1 MAYLVKRGQTWYVR
15 YKRDGQMKWVSCR
28 TSSKKVAE
36 EVRLKYQNF
45 EAKGFHDLDR
55 KRKGVSLEDFLEVH
69 LKHAETTH
77 SPGWLKNKR
86 LIFKNFLI
94 PFFGDKTLLTQ
105 ITKARIEDYRAER
118 LKTVSPRTVNIEINC
133 LMAMLRHA
141 IDRDELEEEYLPKI
155 KKLQEA
161 HGRLR
166 FLAREEIAAIR
177 EAAHA
182 HSPEMEAYVLL
193 MLFAGLRSGEA
204 LSLRWEDV
212 DFEQKMLYIA
222 PRADWKPKSGKGR
235 VIPIPKDLYSFLG
248 ARRLDIPDAVLVV
261 HGHTTPYMVKR
272 RFQAIVIAANLPT
285 TGEKAVTA
293 HVLRHTYASYL
304 VMRGV
309 PLYTVSA
316 FLGHTTVKTT
326 EIYAHLAPDHMKA
339 AVQEIDYL

>member
-15 YKRDGQMKWVSCR
+15 YKQDNQMKWVSCR
-28 TSSKKVAE
+28 TSTKKLAE

-45 EAKGFHDLDR
+45 EAKGFHDLDK
-55 KRKGVSLEDFLEVH
+55 KRKDVSLEDFLEVH
-69 LKHAETTH
+69 LNHAETTH

-86 LIFKNFLI
+86 LIFKNFLV
-94 PFFGDKTLLTQ
+94 PFFGEKTLLKQ

-141 IDRDELEEEYLPKI
+141 IDRDELEEDYLPKI

-161 HGRLR
+161 HGRVR
-166 FLAREEIAAIR
+166 FLTRDEIAAIR

-204 LSLRWEDV
+204 LSLRWEDI
-212 DFEQKMLYIA
+212 DFGQKVLYITA
-222 PRADWKPKSGKGR
+222 RADWKPKSGKGR
-235 VIPIPKDLYSFLG
+235 VIPIPKDLHAFLG
-248 ARRLDIPDAVLVV
+248 ARQPEIPDAVLVV
-261 HGHTTPYMVKR
+261 YGHNTPYMLKR
-272 RFQAIVIAANLPT
+272 RFQAVVIAANLPT
-285 TGEKAVTA
+285 SGEKAVTA

-309 PLYTVSA
+309 PLYTVSGL
-316 FLGHTTVKTT
+316 LGHSTVKTT
-326 EIYAHLAPDHMKA
+326 EIYAHLAPDHLKA